1 MKGVIFNLLEDMIVA
16 KCGDDTLEEIYA
28 EATFTADAPPFVG
41 PDTYPDADLLAM
53 VELLSRK
60 MDTPV
65 SDLVYGFGRYMF
77 PELAARFPA
86 FLEHLP
92 TPVAFLETVNEVIH
106 VEVKKLF
113 EEATPP
119 VVTIEKTADGRARL
133 LYRSDRQ
140 LCRLVEGLLDGVG
153 DHFNQK
159 ATYAHRQCML
169 DGAGECVLDIAF
181 SS

>member
-140 LCRLVEGLLDGVG
+140 LCRLLEGLLDGVG
-153 DHFNQK
+153 DHYRQK
-159 ATYAHRQCML
+159 ATYRHRQCML
-169 DGAGECVLDIAF
+169 EGAGECVLDIAF
-181 SS
+181 GG